1 MPKKLAFAGF
11 LCYNNAMDKANFEGL
26 PAPVIEYIDRLEAQI
41 ERLTEMLRLAQKARF
56 GSSSEKT
63 KYILEDGIEQVAV
76 FNEAEVYADEK
87 APEPVIV
94 KQHERKPK
102 RTKEELAKDLPVIEV
117 IIDLP
122 EGEKACNIC
131 SSDDLYVIGKELV
144 RRELCINPAQAYI
157 TETYQINY
165 GCRDCD
171 KETEQANIIKPEVPE
186 PVVKRGLASPS
197 SVAYTMYQKYANG
210 MPLARQEKDWAT
222 FGVKIS
228 RATLANWI
236 IYVATHWLLPL
247 WIALK
252 AILISSPII
261 FADETV
267 IQVLKEPGKTPQSE
281 SRMWVYC
288 TGGSIH
294 SPPIILFEY
303 QPSRAGEHPQRFLAG
318 AKDFYLQT
326 DGYSGYSK
334 VADAIHCGC
343 WAHSKRKY
351 SDALPKTNLKDSKA
365 AQGIAFCDKLFML
378 EREFEGLSPEK
389 RLEQRLE
396 KSKPVVDAYF
406 AWVETVN
413 PLAGSKLYEAIT
425 YARNQ
430 KQALSTF
437 LLDGR
442 IEISTNRIE
451 NHIRPFAVGRRGW
464 LFADTVNGAK
474 ASAAAYSIIETAKA
488 NDLNPYQYL
497 LHLFTELPTVLTK
510 DPAADL
516 SPFFPWADDVKEKCG
531 RTKGTTGNLTLH
543 D

>member
-1 MPKKLAFAGF
+1 MSGKLAFTGI
-11 LCYNNAMDKANFEGL
+11 LHYNTVMDRTNFEGL
-26 PAPVIEYIDRLEAQI
+26 PAPVIEYIDSLEAQI
-41 ERLTEMLRLAQKARF
+41 DRLTELLRLAQKARF

-63 KYILEDGIEQVAV
+63 KYIMEDGIEQVAV

-94 KQHERKPK
+94 KQHERQPK
-102 RTKEELAKDLPVIEV
+102 RTKEELAKDLPVKEV
-117 IIDLP
+117 IIDIP
-122 EGEKACNIC
+122 EEERVCNIC
-131 SSDDLYVIGKELV
+131 AGNVHPIGKELV
-144 RRELCINPAQAYI
+144 RRELCIIPAQAYV
-157 TETYQINY
+157 TETYRINY
-165 GCRDCD
+165 ACD
-171 KETEQANIIKPEVPE
+171 ECENETEQANIIKPEVPE

-222 FGVKIS
+222 FGVEIS

-247 WIALK
+247 WEALK
-252 AILISSPII
+252 AILTLSPII

-267 IQVLKEPGKTPQSE
+267 VQVLKEPGKTPQSE

-288 TGGSIH
+288 TGENTH
-294 SPPIILFEY
+294 SPSIILFEY

-326 DGYSGYSK
+326 DGYSGYNK
-334 VADAIHCGC
+334 VANVIHCGC

-351 SDALPKTNLKDSKA
+351 SDALPKTNMKDSKA

-378 EREFEGLSPEK
+378 EREFKELTPEK
-389 RLEQRLE
+389 RLEQRLK
-396 KSKPVVDAYF
+396 KSKSVLDAYF

-413 PLAGSKLYEAIT
+413 PLAGSKLAEAIT

-430 KQALSTF
+430 KKALSSF

-474 ASAAAYSIIETAKA
+474 ASAVAYSIIETARA

-510 DPAADL
+510 DPTADL
-516 SPFFPWADDVKEKCG
+516 SPFFPWANDVNEKC
-531 RTKGTTGNLTLH
+531 RHAKGTVGNLTLH